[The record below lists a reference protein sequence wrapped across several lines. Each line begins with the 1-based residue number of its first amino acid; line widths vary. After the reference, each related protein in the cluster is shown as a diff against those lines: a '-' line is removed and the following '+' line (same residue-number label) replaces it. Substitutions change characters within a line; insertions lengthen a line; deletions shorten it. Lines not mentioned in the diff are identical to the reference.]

1 MTPLYLDVDPH
12 GRVAPHSEE
21 ARRALADRAGR
32 FTLLPS
38 AGDLLVALRSPPAG
52 GVGPRPRCVLAGDL
66 SGFPIADLV
75 AFIHQSKLSGVLTV
89 GAAGVERSVA
99 FKDGE
104 VRGAQSEAPGER
116 IGEVAVRLGYLTEA
130 QVVEA
135 TQAGRPIGKA
145 LVERGFISAGDLWK
159 CFHEQV
165 TAVVHAILIARDG
178 FFHLADEAEGDRPG
192 ARLAVS
198 TQSLLMDGIR
208 RIDEMS
214 LFRARIPGP
223 QAFLHRREPRRPVR
237 LEPPEQALLDLVD
250 GRRRV
255 LDVARQVRLSEFDA
269 TKILYHL
276 AEAGYLEAADAP
288 AAAAASPQ
296 DRLAA
301 VAEGMNAVLREVCA
315 AAAAHGGGEPFLAGA
330 RAYLGDAS
338 SRFAPLWKL
347 VLPAP
352 DGGLDPVRVLGN
364 LSALKGAA
372 LTRLEPSGDPA
383 RFLHDGLRELAF
395 FYLFLAGERLPRQA
409 DDALGERVKRR
420 LLALEGLR

>member
-1 MTPLYLDVDPH
+1 MTRLYLDVDAH

-32 FTLLPS
+32 FALLPS
-38 AGDLLVALRSPPAG
+38 TGDLLVALRSPPAG
-52 GVGPRPRCVLAGDL
+52 GVAPRPRCLLAGDL

-75 AFIHQSKLSGVLTV
+75 AFIHQSKLSGLLTV
-89 GAAGVERSVA
+89 GTAGVERSVA

-104 VRGAQSEAPGER
+104 VRSAQSEAPGER
-116 IGEVAVRLGYLTEA
+116 IGEVAVRLGYVTEG
-130 QVVEA
+130 QVAEA
-135 TQAGRPIGKA
+135 TQGGRPIGKV
-145 LVERGFISAGDLWK
+145 LVERGFVSAKDLWK

-165 TAVVHAILIARDG
+165 TAVFHAILLARDG
-178 FFHLADEAEGDRPG
+178 FFHVADEAEGDRPG
-192 ARLAVS
+192 APLAVS

-223 QAFLHRREPRRPVR
+223 QAFLHRRDPRRPVR
-237 LEPPEQALLDLVD
+237 LERPEQALLDLVD
-250 GRRRV
+250 GRRRL
-255 LDVARQVRLSEFDA
+255 LDVAREAHVSEFDA

-276 AEAGYLEAADAP
+276 AEAGYLEAAEAP
-288 AAAAASPQ
+288 AAAAVSPQ

-301 VAEGMNAVLREVCA
+301 LVEGMNAILREVSA
-315 AAAAHGGGEPFLAGA
+315 AAAAHGGAEPFLAGA
-330 RAYLGDAS
+330 RAYLADPP
-338 SRFAPLWKL
+338 SRFAPLWRL

-352 DGGLDPVRVLGN
+352 DGGVDPLRVLGN

-372 LTRLEPSGDPA
+372 LRKLEPSGDQA

-395 FYLFLAGERLPRQA
+395 FYLFLAGERLPREA

-420 LLALEGLR
+420 FLTLEGLR

>member
-1 MTPLYLDVDPH
+1 MTRLYLDVDAH
-12 GRVAPHSEE
+12 GRVAPHSDE

-32 FTLLPS
+32 FELLPS

-52 GVGPRPRCVLAGDL
+52 GAAPRPRCMLAGDL
-66 SGFPIADLV
+66 SGFPVADLV

-89 GAAGVERSVA
+89 GTAGVERSVA

-116 IGEVAVRLGYLTEA
+116 IGEVAVRLGYLAEGQAAEA
-130 QVVEA
+130 A
-135 TQAGRPIGKA
+135 RAGRPIGKVM
-145 LVERGFISAGDLWK
+145 VERGFISAKDLWK

-165 TAVVHAILIARDG
+165 TVVFHAVLLAREG
-178 FFHLADEAEGDRPG
+178 YFHLADEAEGDRPG
-192 ARLAVS
+192 APLAVN

-223 QAFLHRREPRRPVR
+223 QAFLHRHDPRRAFR
-237 LEPPEQALLDLVD
+237 LERAEQALLDLVD

-255 LDVARQVRLSEFDA
+255 LDVAREAHLSEFDA

-276 AEAGYLEAADAP
+276 AEAGYLEAAEAP
-288 AAAAASPQ
+288 ADAAAPR

-301 VAEGMNAVLREVCA
+301 LAEGMNGVLREVCA
-315 AAAAHGGGEPFLAGA
+315 AAAAHGGGEPFLAGV

-347 VLPAP
+347 VAPAP
-352 DGGLDPVRVLGN
+352 DGAIDPGRVLGN
-364 LSALKGAA
+364 LAAVRGAA
-372 LTRLEPSGDPA
+372 LRSLEPSGEPS
-383 RFLHDGLRELAF
+383 RVLHDGLRELAF
-395 FYLFLAGERLPRQA
+395 FYLFLAGERLPREA

-420 LLALEGLR
+420 FLALEGLR